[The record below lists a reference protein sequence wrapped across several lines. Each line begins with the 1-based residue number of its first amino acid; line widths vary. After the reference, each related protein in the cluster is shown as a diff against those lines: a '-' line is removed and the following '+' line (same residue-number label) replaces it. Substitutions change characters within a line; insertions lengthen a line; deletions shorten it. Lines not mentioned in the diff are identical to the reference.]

1 MSSAA
6 AYDGKMINLSFPRP
20 RVLLVSLNRAPVN
33 AFSEPLC
40 ESGGS
45 RVLTSL

>member
-1 MSSAA
+1 MAPA
-6 AYDGKMINLSFPRP
+6 DYNGKLINLSFPRP

-40 ESGGS
+40 ASDC
-45 RVLTSL
+45 TAQ